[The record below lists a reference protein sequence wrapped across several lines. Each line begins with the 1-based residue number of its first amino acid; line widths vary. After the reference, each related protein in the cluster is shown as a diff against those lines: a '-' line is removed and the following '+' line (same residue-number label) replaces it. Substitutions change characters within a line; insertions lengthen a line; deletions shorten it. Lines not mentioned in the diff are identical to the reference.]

1 MKLDIPEGVKEYL
14 IMVGFFFF
22 YIVLITNGILH
33 ISIFLVII
41 YISIFKKCLNLLY
54 ILKLDYP
61 FF

>member
-1 MKLDIPEGVKEYL
+1 MKLDIPEGVKDYL

-22 YIVLITNGILH
+22 YIFLITNGILH

-41 YISIFKKCLNLLY
+41 YISTFKKCLNLLY
-54 ILKLDYP
+54 ILKLGYP